1 MYSLLFL
8 SPLKNL
14 NKLPPYVSEGVPWEE
29 GQEEYSA
36 DRTQTLT
43 SSNIAGMLWCSPYA
57 HLALA
62 GICWQHSSI
71 SPVRFFIF
79 FCHMFSIW
87 GAEARGGAR
96 RLVMVAAI
104 TAEAKHHHT
113 AEGLCLH
120 KPSNDK
126 LTVRKQRL
134 KMSIKFQ
141 YFLCTLTKSLSVEP
155 QRSREED
162 RVYVPIGDWRYTSGT
177 ALGPLKPVFPLAP
190 GQRLLTLFAFVLMPF
205 AGDLSGNEKHASGEI
220 SLTESLHRF

>member
-1 MYSLLFL
+1 MLTICSPGTSRHLLTA
-8 SPLKNL
+8 
-14 NKLPPYVSEGVPWEE
+14 
-29 GQEEYSA
+29 Q
-36 DRTQTLT
+36 QHLT
-43 SSNIAGMLWCSPYA
+43 SEVLYLLLPHVQYLRS
-57 HLALA
+57 
-62 GICWQHSSI
+62 
-71 SPVRFFIF
+71 
-79 FCHMFSIW
+79 
-87 GAEARGGAR
+87 GGAR

-113 AEGLCLH
+113 AEGLCLY

-126 LTVRKQRL
+126 LIVRKQRL

-162 RVYVPIGDWRYTSGT
+162 RVYVSIGDWRYTSGT

>member
-1 MYSLLFL
+1 MLTICSPGTSRHLLTA
-8 SPLKNL
+8 
-14 NKLPPYVSEGVPWEE
+14 
-29 GQEEYSA
+29 Q
-36 DRTQTLT
+36 QHLT
-43 SSNIAGMLWCSPYA
+43 SEVLYLLLPHVQYLRS
-57 HLALA
+57 
-62 GICWQHSSI
+62 
-71 SPVRFFIF
+71 
-79 FCHMFSIW
+79 
-87 GAEARGGAR
+87 GGAR

-162 RVYVPIGDWRYTSGT
+162 RVYVSIGDWRYTSGT
-177 ALGPLKPVFPLAP
+177 ALSPLKPVFPLAP

-220 SLTESLHRF
+220 SLTESLRRF